1 MLTCKD
7 GPLDLHTLSRLNR
20 FKEISFTLI
29 KYGFGDLLS
38 RLDLPDKIIFPKPA
52 RKSARSEESTWKRI
66 RYVLT
71 ELGPTF
77 VKFGQLLS
85 LRTDLLPPELAR
97 ELSRLQDEVQ
107 AEGWEEISTQ
117 IEKNLEHPVDEVFAY
132 IEPEPLAAAS
142 LAQVHRAQLAKDKTV
157 VAVKVQRP
165 GIEQVIRNDLDIMAG
180 LARQLNERME
190 TMALYDLPGLVRE
203 LRRLLLRELDFER
216 EARNIRLAQ
225 ANFQG
230 HTYIRFPKVFSEF
243 STRKVLIMELVQGTK
258 LRHVGALPESQRL
271 LLAQNGLRASLKQIL
286 EDGFFHADP
295 HPGNIFVME
304 DGTFTML
311 DWGMVGRL
319 TPETRL
325 KLITLLEGI
334 VDRDSETVLDI
345 LLDFSEHEQGVDLD
359 ELHRDI
365 MDLLDDYYSLPLA
378 EVNIGQLLSS
388 ITTLLHQYR
397 IRIKSDLAIM
407 IKAMVTSEGS
417 ARLLYPQLDVVAEA
431 RPFVRRIALGKY
443 SPRFL
448 QRQLRKGF
456 SNLMQ
461 MQKDLPRQA
470 NHILNKLEE
479 DQLSIRFEHKNLEG
493 MRLTLD
499 RIANRLT
506 LGIITGC
513 MIIGS
518 SMIITTGVRP
528 FIFGYPALGLVGYLL
543 AACVGFWLVVDIL
556 RRRKM

>member
-1 MLTCKD
+1 LTDKD
-7 GPLDLHTLSRLNR
+7 GSLDLHTLSKLNR

-38 RLDLPDKIIFPKPA
+38 RLDLPEKIIFSKPGKKHVA
-52 RKSARSEESTWKRI
+52 QEENTWKRI

-71 ELGPTF
+71 DLGPTF
-77 VKFGQLLS
+77 VKFGQILS
-85 LRTDLLPPELAR
+85 LRTDLLPPELAK

-107 AEGWEEISTQ
+107 TEDWEAISSQ

-132 IEPEPLAAAS
+132 IEPESLAAAS
-142 LAQVHRAQLAKDKTV
+142 LAQVHRGLLAKDKTV
-157 VAVKVQRP
+157 VAIKVQRP
-165 GIEQVIRNDLDIMAG
+165 GIEQIIRNDLDIMAG
-180 LARQLNERME
+180 LARQIHERIE
-190 TMALYDLPGLVRE
+190 SMALYDLPGLIRE
-203 LRRLLLRELDFER
+203 LRRMLLRELDFEL

-230 HTYIRFPKVFSEF
+230 HDYIRFPRVFSEF

-258 LRHVGALPESQRL
+258 LRHVDSLPAEKRL
-271 LLAQNGLRASLKQIL
+271 MLAQNGLRASLKQIL
-286 EDGFFHADP
+286 EDGFFHADT
-295 HPGNIFVME
+295 HPGNIFVMD

-319 TPETRL
+319 TPETRG

-334 VDRDSETVLDI
+334 VERDSEMVLDI
-345 LLDFSEHEQGVDLD
+345 ILEFSKHDPGLDIDD
-359 ELHRDI
+359 LHREI
-365 MDLLDDYYSLPLA
+365 MDLLDDYYSRPLA
-378 EVNIGQLLSS
+378 ELNIGQLLSS
-388 ITTLLHQYR
+388 ITTVLHQYR
-397 IRIKSDLAIM
+397 MRIKSDLAIM

-417 ARLLYPQLDVVAEA
+417 ARLLYPELDVVAEA
-431 RPFVRRIALGKY
+431 KPFVRRIALGKY
-443 SPRFL
+443 SPHSI
-448 QRQLRKGF
+448 QRQLRKGL
-456 SNLMQ
+456 SNVIK

-470 NHILNKLEE
+470 NTILNKLES

-506 LGIITGC
+506 LGVITGS

-528 FIFGYPALGLVGYLL
+528 LLFGYPALGLIGYLL
-543 AACVGFWLVVDIL
+543 SACVGIWLGIDIL
-556 RRRKM
+556 RRKKL

>member
-1 MLTCKD
+1 M
-7 GPLDLHTLSRLNR
+7 DLHTLSRLNR

-38 RLDLPDKIIFPKPA
+38 RLDLPDKIMFPKPS
-52 RKSARSEESTWKRI
+52 RKSGRQEASTWKRI

-85 LRTDLLPPELAR
+85 LRTDLLPPALAN

-107 AEGWEEISTQ
+107 AEEWEAISSQ
-117 IEKNLEHPVDEVFAY
+117 IEKNLERPMKEIFAY
-132 IEPEPLAAAS
+132 IEPKPLAAAS
-142 LAQVHRAQLAKDKTV
+142 LAQVHRARLAADNTV

-180 LARQLNERME
+180 LAKQIHERIE
-190 TMALYDLPGLVRE
+190 TMALYDLPGLVHE
-203 LRRLLLRELDFER
+203 LRRMLLRELDFER

-230 HTYIRFPKVFSEF
+230 HEYIRFPAVFSKY
-243 STRKVLIMELVQGTK
+243 STRKVLVMELVQGTK
-258 LRHVGALPESQRL
+258 LRNVTALPEERRL
-271 LLAQNGLRASLKQIL
+271 LLARNGLRASLKQIL

-295 HPGNIFVME
+295 HPGNIFVMD

-319 TPETRL
+319 TPNTRL

-345 LLDFSEHEQGVDLD
+345 LLDFSEHDPGVETD

-365 MDLLDDYYSLPLA
+365 MDLLDDFYSLPL
-378 EVNIGQLLSS
+378 EEINIGQLLSA
-388 ITTLLHQYR
+388 ITNLLHQYK

-407 IKAMVTSEGS
+407 IKALVTSEGS
-417 ARLLYPQLDVVAEA
+417 ARLLYPKLDVVTEST
-431 RPFVRRIALGKY
+431 PFVRRIALNKY
-443 SPRFL
+443 SPRL
-448 QRQLRKGF
+448 IYRQLRKGVG
-456 SNLMQ
+456 NALQ

-470 NHILNKLEE
+470 NQILAKLEH
-479 DQLSIRFEHKNLEG
+479 DQLSIRFEHKNLDG

-528 FIFGYPALGLVGYLL
+528 FIFGYPALGLIGYLL
-543 AACVGFWLVVDIL
+543 AACVGFWLVIDIL
-556 RRRKM
+556 RRKKM

>member
-1 MLTCKD
+1 M
-7 GPLDLHTLSRLNR
+7 DLHTLSRLNR

-38 RLDLPDKIIFPKPA
+38 RLDLPDKIIFPKPS
-52 RKSARSEESTWKRI
+52 RKSERQEESTWKRI

-85 LRTDLLPPELAR
+85 LRTDLLPPALAT

-107 AEGWEEISTQ
+107 AEDWEAISSQ
-117 IEKNLEHPVDEVFAY
+117 IEKNLERPIEEIFAY
-132 IEPEPLAAAS
+132 IEPKPLAAAS
-142 LAQVHRAQLAKDKTV
+142 LAQVHRARLAADNTV
-157 VAVKVQRP
+157 VAIKVQRP

-180 LARQLNERME
+180 LAKQIHERIE
-190 TMALYDLPGLVRE
+190 AMALYDLPGLVHE
-203 LRRLLLRELDFER
+203 LRRMLLRELDFER

-230 HTYIRFPKVFSEF
+230 HEYIRFPTVFSEY

-258 LRHVGALPESQRL
+258 LRNVTALPEEKRL
-271 LLAQNGLRASLKQIL
+271 LLARNGLRASLKQIL

-295 HPGNIFVME
+295 HPGNIFVMD

-319 TPETRL
+319 TPNTRL

-345 LLDFSEHEQGVDLD
+345 LLDFSEHDPGVDTD

-365 MDLLDDYYSLPLA
+365 MDLLDDFYSLPL
-378 EVNIGQLLSS
+378 EEINIGQLLSA
-388 ITTLLHQYR
+388 ITNLLHQYK

-407 IKAMVTSEGS
+407 IKALVTSEGS
-417 ARLLYPQLDVVAEA
+417 ARLLYPKLDVVTEST
-431 RPFVRRIALGKY
+431 PFVRHIALGKY
-443 SPRFL
+443 SPRL
-448 QRQLRKGF
+448 IYRQLRKGV
-456 SNLMQ
+456 SNALQ

-470 NHILNKLEE
+470 NQILAKLEH
-479 DQLSIRFEHKNLEG
+479 DQLSIRFEHKNLDG

-528 FIFGYPALGLVGYLL
+528 FIFGYPALGLIGYLL
-543 AACVGFWLVVDIL
+543 SACVGFWLVIDIL
-556 RRRKM
+556 RRKKM

>member
-295 HPGNIFVME
+295 HPGNIFVTE

-388 ITTLLHQYR
+388 ITSLLHQYR

-543 AACVGFWLVVDIL
+543 SACVGFWLVVDIL

>member
-1 MLTCKD
+1 M
-7 GPLDLHTLSRLNR
+7 DLHTLSRLNR

-38 RLDLPDKIIFPKPA
+38 RLDLPDKIIFPKPS
-52 RKSARSEESTWKRI
+52 RKSERQEESTWKRI

-85 LRTDLLPPELAR
+85 LRTDLLPPALAN

-107 AEGWEEISTQ
+107 AENWEAISSQ
-117 IEKNLEHPVDEVFAY
+117 IEKNLERPVEEIFAY
-132 IEPEPLAAAS
+132 IEPKPLAAAS
-142 LAQVHRAQLAKDKTV
+142 LAQVHRARLVADNTV

-180 LARQLNERME
+180 LAKQIHERIEAM
-190 TMALYDLPGLVRE
+190 TLYDLPGLVHE
-203 LRRLLLRELDFER
+203 LRRMLLRELDFER

-230 HTYIRFPKVFSEF
+230 HEYIRFPAVFSEY

-258 LRHVGALPESQRL
+258 LRNVTALPEEKRL
-271 LLAQNGLRASLKQIL
+271 LLARNGLRASLKQIL

-295 HPGNIFVME
+295 HPGNIFVMD

-319 TPETRL
+319 TPNTRL

-345 LLDFSEHEQGVDLD
+345 LLDFSEHDPGVDTD

-365 MDLLDDYYSLPLA
+365 MDLLDDFYSLPL
-378 EVNIGQLLSS
+378 EEINIGQLLSA
-388 ITTLLHQYR
+388 ITSLLHQYK

-407 IKAMVTSEGS
+407 IKALVTSEGS
-417 ARLLYPQLDVVAEA
+417 ARLLYPKLDVVTEST
-431 RPFVRRIALGKY
+431 PFVRRIALGKY
-443 SPRFL
+443 SPRL
-448 QRQLRKGF
+448 IYRQLRKGV
-456 SNLMQ
+456 SNALQ

-470 NHILNKLEE
+470 NQILAKLEH
-479 DQLSIRFEHKNLEG
+479 DQLSIRFEHKNLDG

-528 FIFGYPALGLVGYLL
+528 FIFGYPALGLIGYLL
-543 AACVGFWLVVDIL
+543 AACVGFWLVIDIL
-556 RRRKM
+556 RRKKM

>member
-1 MLTCKD
+1 
-7 GPLDLHTLSRLNR
+7 LDLHTLSRLNR

-38 RLDLPDKIIFPKPA
+38 RLDLPDKIMFPKPS
-52 RKSARSEESTWKRI
+52 RKPERQEESTWKRI

-85 LRTDLLPPELAR
+85 LRTDLLPPALAN

-107 AEGWEEISTQ
+107 AEDWKAISSQ
-117 IEKNLEHPVDEVFAY
+117 IEKNLERPIDEIFAY
-132 IEPEPLAAAS
+132 IEPKPLAAAS
-142 LAQVHRAQLAKDKTV
+142 LAQVHRARLIADNAV
-157 VAVKVQRP
+157 VAIKVQRP

-180 LARQLNERME
+180 LAKQIHERIE

-203 LRRLLLRELDFER
+203 LRRMLLRELDFER

-230 HTYIRFPKVFSEF
+230 HEYIRFPAVFSEY

-258 LRHVGALPESQRL
+258 LRNVTALPEEKRL
-271 LLAQNGLRASLKQIL
+271 LLARNGLRASLKQIL

-295 HPGNIFVME
+295 HPGNIFVMD

-319 TPETRL
+319 TPNIRL

-345 LLDFSEHEQGVDLD
+345 LLDFSEHAPEVDTD

-365 MDLLDDYYSLPLA
+365 MDLLDDFYSLPL
-378 EVNIGQLLSS
+378 EDINIGQLLSA
-388 ITTLLHQYR
+388 ITGLLHQYK

-407 IKAMVTSEGS
+407 IKALVTSEGS
-417 ARLLYPQLDVVAEA
+417 ARLLYPKLDVVTEST
-431 RPFVRRIALGKY
+431 PFVRRIALSKY
-443 SPRFL
+443 SPRL
-448 QRQLRKGF
+448 IYRQLRKGM
-456 SNLMQ
+456 SNALQ

-470 NHILNKLEE
+470 NEILSKLEH
-479 DQLSIRFEHKNLEG
+479 DKLSIRFEHKNLDG

-528 FIFGYPALGLVGYLL
+528 FIFGYPALGLIGYLL
-543 AACVGFWLVVDIL
+543 SACVGFWLVIDIL
-556 RRRKM
+556 RRKKM

>member
-1 MLTCKD
+1 M
-7 GPLDLHTLSRLNR
+7 DLHTLSRLNR

-29 KYGFGDLLS
+29 KYGFGDLLA
-38 RLDLPDKIIFPKPA
+38 RLDLPERIKISRPAPKSV
-52 RKSARSEESTWKRI
+52 RQDENTWKRI

-85 LRTDLLPPELAR
+85 LRTDLLPPELAS
-97 ELSRLQDEVQ
+97 ELSRLQDDVQ
-107 AEGWEEISTQ
+107 AENWEAISAQ
-117 IEKNLEHPVDEVFAY
+117 IEKNLEHPVEEVFAY
-132 IEPEPLAAAS
+132 IEPQPLAAAS
-142 LAQVHRAQLAKDKTV
+142 LAQVHRALLAADKTV
-157 VAVKVQRP
+157 VAIKVQRP

-180 LARQLNERME
+180 LARQVHERVE
-190 TMALYDLPGLVRE
+190 AMALYDLPGLVRE
-203 LRRLLLRELDFER
+203 LRRLLLRELDFDL
-216 EARNIRLAQ
+216 EARNIRLAK

-230 HTYIRFPKVFSEF
+230 HDYIRFPRVFSEF
-243 STRKVLIMELVQGTK
+243 STRKILIMELVLGTK
-258 LRHVGALPESQRL
+258 LRNVTALPEKERL

-295 HPGNIFVME
+295 HPGNIFVMD

-325 KLITLLEGI
+325 KLISLLEGI

-345 LLDFSEHEQGVDLD
+345 LLDFSEHESGVDID

-388 ITTLLHQYR
+388 ITSLLHQYK

-443 SPRFL
+443 SPRFI
-448 QRQLRKGF
+448 QRQIRKGF
-456 SNLMQ
+456 ANALQ

-470 NHILNKLEE
+470 NHILKKLED

-518 SMIITTGVRP
+518 SMIITTGVHP
-528 FIFGYPALGLVGYLL
+528 LLFGYPALGLIGYLL
-543 AACVGFWLVVDIL
+543 AACVGFWLVIDIL
-556 RRRKM
+556 RKKM

>member
-1 MLTCKD
+1 M
-7 GPLDLHTLSRLNR
+7 DLHTLSRLNR

-38 RLDLPDKIIFPKPA
+38 RLDLPDKIIFTKPSK
-52 RKSARSEESTWKRI
+52 KSARSQESTWKRI

-85 LRTDLLPPELAR
+85 LRTDLLPPELAN

-107 AEGWEEISTQ
+107 PETWEAISVQ
-117 IEKNLEHPVDEVFAY
+117 IEKNLELPVAEVFAY
-132 IEPEPLAAAS
+132 IEPQPLAAAS
-142 LAQVHRAQLAKDKTV
+142 LAQVHRAQLAGDKTV

-180 LARQLNERME
+180 LARQLHERVE

-230 HTYIRFPKVFSEF
+230 HSYIRFPKVFSEY

-258 LRHVGALPESQRL
+258 LRHVTALPEEQRL

-345 LLDFSEHEQGVDLD
+345 LLHFSEHEQGVDLD

-388 ITTLLHQYR
+388 ITTLLHQYK

-456 SNLMQ
+456 ANVMQ
-461 MQKDLPRQA
+461 MQKDLPRQLS
-470 NHILNKLEE
+470 HIIGKLEN
-479 DQLSIRFEHKNLEG
+479 DQLSIGFEHKNLDG

-543 AACVGFWLVVDIL
+543 AACVGIWLVIDIL
-556 RRRKM
+556 RRKKL

>member
-1 MLTCKD
+1 
-7 GPLDLHTLSRLNR
+7 LDLHTLSRLNR

-38 RLDLPDKIIFPKPA
+38 RLDLPDKIMFPKPS
-52 RKSARSEESTWKRI
+52 RKPERQEESTWKRI

-85 LRTDLLPPELAR
+85 LRTDLLPPALAN

-107 AEGWEEISTQ
+107 AEDWKAISSQ
-117 IEKNLEHPVDEVFAY
+117 IEKNLERPIDEIFAY
-132 IEPEPLAAAS
+132 IEPKPLAAAS
-142 LAQVHRAQLAKDKTV
+142 LAQVHRARLIADNAV
-157 VAVKVQRP
+157 VAIKVQRP

-180 LARQLNERME
+180 LAKQIHERIE

-203 LRRLLLRELDFER
+203 LRRMLLRELDFER

-230 HTYIRFPKVFSEF
+230 HEYIRFPAVFSEF

-258 LRHVGALPESQRL
+258 LRNVTALPEEKRL
-271 LLAQNGLRASLKQIL
+271 LLARNGLRASLKQIL

-295 HPGNIFVME
+295 HPGNIFVMD

-319 TPETRL
+319 TPNIRL

-345 LLDFSEHEQGVDLD
+345 LLDFSEHAPEVDTD

-365 MDLLDDYYSLPLA
+365 MDLLDDFYSLPL
-378 EVNIGQLLSS
+378 EDINIGQLLSA
-388 ITTLLHQYR
+388 ITGLLHQYK

-407 IKAMVTSEGS
+407 IKALVTSEGS
-417 ARLLYPQLDVVAEA
+417 ARLLYPKLDVVTEST
-431 RPFVRRIALGKY
+431 PFVRRIALSKY
-443 SPRFL
+443 SPRL
-448 QRQLRKGF
+448 IYRQLRKGM
-456 SNLMQ
+456 SNALQ

-470 NHILNKLEE
+470 NEILSKLEH
-479 DQLSIRFEHKNLEG
+479 DKLSIRFEHKNLDG

-528 FIFGYPALGLVGYLL
+528 FIFGYPALGLIGYLL
-543 AACVGFWLVVDIL
+543 SACVGFWLVIDIL
-556 RRRKM
+556 RRKKM

>member
-1 MLTCKD
+1 M
-7 GPLDLHTLSRLNR
+7 DLHTLSRLNR

-29 KYGFGDLLS
+29 KYGFGDLLA
-38 RLDLPDKIIFPKPA
+38 RLDLPERIKITRPAPKSV
-52 RKSARSEESTWKRI
+52 RQEESTWKRI

-85 LRTDLLPPELAR
+85 LRTDLLPPDLAS
-97 ELSRLQDEVQ
+97 ELSRLQDDVQ
-107 AEGWEEISTQ
+107 AEDWEAISTQ
-117 IEKNLEHPVDEVFAY
+117 IEKSLEHPVDEVFAY
-132 IEPEPLAAAS
+132 IDPQPLAAAS
-142 LAQVHRAQLAKDKTV
+142 LAQVHRALLAADKTV
-157 VAVKVQRP
+157 VAIKVQRP
-165 GIEQVIRNDLDIMAG
+165 GIEHVIRNDLDIMAG
-180 LARQLNERME
+180 LARQVHERVE
-190 TMALYDLPGLVRE
+190 AMALYDLPGLVRE
-203 LRRLLLRELDFER
+203 LRRLLLRELDFEL

-230 HTYIRFPKVFSEF
+230 HDYIRFPRVFSEF
-243 STRKVLIMELVQGTK
+243 STRKVLIMELVLGTK
-258 LRHVGALPESQRL
+258 LRNVSALPEKQRL

-295 HPGNIFVME
+295 HPGNIFIMD

-325 KLITLLEGI
+325 KLISLLEGI

-345 LLDFSEHEQGVDLD
+345 LLDFSEHESGVDID

-378 EVNIGQLLSS
+378 EINIGQLLSS
-388 ITTLLHQYR
+388 ITSLLHQYK

-443 SPRFL
+443 SPRFI
-448 QRQLRKGF
+448 QRQIRKGF
-456 SNLMQ
+456 ANALQ

-470 NHILNKLEE
+470 NHILKKLED

-518 SMIITTGVRP
+518 SMIITTGVHP
-528 FIFGYPALGLVGYLL
+528 LLFGYPALGLIGYLL
-543 AACVGFWLVVDIL
+543 AACVGFWLVIDIL
-556 RRRKM
+556 RRKKM

>member
-1 MLTCKD
+1 M
-7 GPLDLHTLSRLNR
+7 DLHTLSRLNR

-38 RLDLPDKIIFPKPA
+38 RLDLPDKIMFPKPS
-52 RKSARSEESTWKRI
+52 RKPERQEESTWKRI

-85 LRTDLLPPELAR
+85 LRTDLLPPALAN

-107 AEGWEEISTQ
+107 AEDWKAISSQ
-117 IEKNLEHPVDEVFAY
+117 IEKNLERPIDEIFAY
-132 IEPEPLAAAS
+132 IEPKPLAAAS
-142 LAQVHRAQLAKDKTV
+142 LAQVHRARLIADNAV
-157 VAVKVQRP
+157 VAIKVQRP

-180 LARQLNERME
+180 LAKQIHERIE

-203 LRRLLLRELDFER
+203 LRRMLLRELDFER

-230 HTYIRFPKVFSEF
+230 HEYIRFPAVFSEF

-258 LRHVGALPESQRL
+258 LRNVTALPEEKRL
-271 LLAQNGLRASLKQIL
+271 LLARNGLRASLKQIL

-295 HPGNIFVME
+295 HPGNIFVMD

-319 TPETRL
+319 TPNIRL

-345 LLDFSEHEQGVDLD
+345 LLDFSEHAPEVDTD

-365 MDLLDDYYSLPLA
+365 MDLLDDFYSLPL
-378 EVNIGQLLSS
+378 EDINIGQLLSA
-388 ITTLLHQYR
+388 ITGLLHQYK

-407 IKAMVTSEGS
+407 IKALVTSEGS
-417 ARLLYPQLDVVAEA
+417 ARLLYPKLDVVTEST
-431 RPFVRRIALGKY
+431 PFVRRIALSKY
-443 SPRFL
+443 SPRL
-448 QRQLRKGF
+448 IYRQLRKGM
-456 SNLMQ
+456 SNALQ

-470 NHILNKLEE
+470 NEILSKLEH
-479 DQLSIRFEHKNLEG
+479 DKLSIRFEHKNLDG

-528 FIFGYPALGLVGYLL
+528 FIFGYPALGLIGYLL
-543 AACVGFWLVVDIL
+543 SACVGFWLVIDIL
-556 RRRKM
+556 RRKKM

>member
-1 MLTCKD
+1 M
-7 GPLDLHTLSRLNR
+7 DLHTLSRLNR

-38 RLDLPDKIIFPKPA
+38 RLDLPDKIMFPKPS
-52 RKSARSEESTWKRI
+52 RKPERQEESTWKRI

-85 LRTDLLPPELAR
+85 LRTDLLPPALAN

-107 AEGWEEISTQ
+107 AEDWKAISSQ
-117 IEKNLEHPVDEVFAY
+117 IEKNLERPIDEIFAY
-132 IEPEPLAAAS
+132 IEPKPLAAAS
-142 LAQVHRAQLAKDKTV
+142 LAQVHRARLIADNAV
-157 VAVKVQRP
+157 VAIKVQRP

-180 LARQLNERME
+180 LAKQIHERIE

-203 LRRLLLRELDFER
+203 LRRMLLRELDFER

-230 HTYIRFPKVFSEF
+230 HEYIRFPAVFSEY

-258 LRHVGALPESQRL
+258 LRNVTALPEEKRL
-271 LLAQNGLRASLKQIL
+271 LLARNGLRASLKQIL

-295 HPGNIFVME
+295 HPGNIFVMD

-319 TPETRL
+319 TPNIRL

-345 LLDFSEHEQGVDLD
+345 LLDFSEHAPEVDTD

-365 MDLLDDYYSLPLA
+365 MDLLDDFYSLPL
-378 EVNIGQLLSS
+378 EDINIGQLLSA
-388 ITTLLHQYR
+388 ITGLLHQYK

-407 IKAMVTSEGS
+407 IKALVTSEGS
-417 ARLLYPQLDVVAEA
+417 ARLLYPKLDVVTEST
-431 RPFVRRIALGKY
+431 PFVRRIALSKY
-443 SPRFL
+443 SPRL
-448 QRQLRKGF
+448 IYRQLRKGM
-456 SNLMQ
+456 SNALQ

-470 NHILNKLEE
+470 NEILSKLEH
-479 DQLSIRFEHKNLEG
+479 DKLSIRFEHKNLDG

-528 FIFGYPALGLVGYLL
+528 FIFGYPALGLIGYLL
-543 AACVGFWLVVDIL
+543 SACVGFWLVIDIL
-556 RRRKM
+556 RRKKM

>member
-1 MLTCKD
+1 M
-7 GPLDLHTLSRLNR
+7 DLHTLSRLNR

-29 KYGFGDLLS
+29 KYGFGDLLA
-38 RLDLPDKIIFPKPA
+38 RLDLPERIKISKPA
-52 RKSARSEESTWKRI
+52 PKSVRQEESTWKRI

-85 LRTDLLPPELAR
+85 LRTDLLPPDLAS
-97 ELSRLQDEVQ
+97 ELSRLQDDVQ
-107 AEGWEEISTQ
+107 AEDWEAISAQ
-117 IEKNLEHPVDEVFAY
+117 IAKNLEYPVEQVFAY
-132 IEPEPLAAAS
+132 IDPQPLAAAS
-142 LAQVHRAQLAKDKTV
+142 LAQVHRALLAADKTV
-157 VAVKVQRP
+157 VAIKVQRP

-180 LARQLNERME
+180 LARQVHERME

-216 EARNIRLAQ
+216 EARNIRLAM

-230 HTYIRFPKVFSEF
+230 HDYIRFPRVFSEF
-243 STRKVLIMELVQGTK
+243 STRKVLIMELVLGTK
-258 LRHVGALPESQRL
+258 LRNVTALPEKQRL

-295 HPGNIFVME
+295 HPGNIFVMD

-325 KLITLLEGI
+325 KLISLLEGI

-345 LLDFSEHEQGVDLD
+345 LLDFSEHESGVDID
-359 ELHRDI
+359 DLHRDI

-388 ITTLLHQYR
+388 ITSLLHQYR

-443 SPRFL
+443 SPRFI
-448 QRQLRKGF
+448 QRQIRKGF
-456 SNLMQ
+456 ANVLQ

-470 NHILNKLEE
+470 NHILNKLED

-518 SMIITTGVRP
+518 SMIITTGVHP
-528 FIFGYPALGLVGYLL
+528 LLFGYPALGLIGYLL
-543 AACVGFWLVVDIL
+543 AACVGFWLVIDIL
-556 RRRKM
+556 RRKKM

>member
-388 ITTLLHQYR
+388 ITSLLHQYR

-543 AACVGFWLVVDIL
+543 SACVGFWLVVDIL

>member
-1 MLTCKD
+1 M
-7 GPLDLHTLSRLNR
+7 DLHTLSRLNR

-38 RLDLPDKIIFPKPA
+38 RLDLPDKIIFPKPS
-52 RKSARSEESTWKRI
+52 RKSERQDESTWKRI

-85 LRTDLLPPELAR
+85 LRTDLLPPALAN

-107 AEGWEEISTQ
+107 AENWEAISSQ
-117 IEKNLEHPVDEVFAY
+117 IEKNLERPVEEIFAY
-132 IEPEPLAAAS
+132 IEPKPLAAAS
-142 LAQVHRAQLAKDKTV
+142 LAQVHRARLVADNTV

-180 LARQLNERME
+180 LAKQIHERIEVM
-190 TMALYDLPGLVRE
+190 TLYDLPGLVHE
-203 LRRLLLRELDFER
+203 LRRMLLRELDFER

-225 ANFQG
+225 VNFQG
-230 HTYIRFPKVFSEF
+230 HEYIRFPTVFSEY

-258 LRHVGALPESQRL
+258 LRNVTALPEEKRL
-271 LLAQNGLRASLKQIL
+271 LLARNGLRASLKQIL

-295 HPGNIFVME
+295 HPGNIFVMD

-319 TPETRL
+319 TPNTRL

-345 LLDFSEHEQGVDLD
+345 LLDFSEHDPGVDTD

-365 MDLLDDYYSLPLA
+365 MDLLDDFYSLPL
-378 EVNIGQLLSS
+378 EEINIGQLLSA
-388 ITTLLHQYR
+388 ITSLLHQYK

-407 IKAMVTSEGS
+407 IKALVTSEGS
-417 ARLLYPQLDVVAEA
+417 ARLLYPKLDVVTEST
-431 RPFVRRIALGKY
+431 PFVRRIALGKY
-443 SPRFL
+443 SPRL
-448 QRQLRKGF
+448 IYRQLRKGV
-456 SNLMQ
+456 SNALQ

-470 NHILNKLEE
+470 NQILAKLEH
-479 DQLSIRFEHKNLEG
+479 DQLSIRFEHKNLDG

-528 FIFGYPALGLVGYLL
+528 FIFGYPALGLIGYLL
-543 AACVGFWLVVDIL
+543 SACVGFWLVIDIL
-556 RRRKM
+556 RRKKM

>member
-1 MLTCKD
+1 
-7 GPLDLHTLSRLNR
+7 LDLHTLSRLNR

-29 KYGFGDLLS
+29 KYGFGDLLA
-38 RLDLPDKIIFPKPA
+38 RLDLPERIKITRPAPKSV
-52 RKSARSEESTWKRI
+52 RQEESTWKRI

-85 LRTDLLPPELAR
+85 LRTDLLPPDLAS
-97 ELSRLQDEVQ
+97 ELSRLQDDVQ
-107 AEGWEEISTQ
+107 AEDWEAISTQ
-117 IEKNLEHPVDEVFAY
+117 IEKSLEHPVDEVFAY
-132 IEPEPLAAAS
+132 IDPQPLAAAS
-142 LAQVHRAQLAKDKTV
+142 LAQVHRALLAADKTV
-157 VAVKVQRP
+157 VAIKVQRP
-165 GIEQVIRNDLDIMAG
+165 GIEHVIRNDLDIMAG
-180 LARQLNERME
+180 LARQVHERVE
-190 TMALYDLPGLVRE
+190 AMALYDLPGLVRE
-203 LRRLLLRELDFER
+203 LRRLLLRELDFEL

-230 HTYIRFPKVFSEF
+230 HDYIRFPRVFSEF
-243 STRKVLIMELVQGTK
+243 STRKVLIMELVLGTK
-258 LRHVGALPESQRL
+258 LRNVSALPEKQRL

-295 HPGNIFVME
+295 HPGNIFIMD

-325 KLITLLEGI
+325 KLISLLEGI

-345 LLDFSEHEQGVDLD
+345 LLDFSEHESGVDID

-378 EVNIGQLLSS
+378 EINIGQLLSS
-388 ITTLLHQYR
+388 ITSLLHQYK

-443 SPRFL
+443 SPRFI
-448 QRQLRKGF
+448 QRQIRKGF
-456 SNLMQ
+456 ANALQ

-470 NHILNKLEE
+470 NHILKKLED

-518 SMIITTGVRP
+518 SMIITTGVHP
-528 FIFGYPALGLVGYLL
+528 LLFGYPALGLIGYLL
-543 AACVGFWLVVDIL
+543 AACVGFWLVIDIL
-556 RRRKM
+556 RRKKM

>member
-1 MLTCKD
+1 M
-7 GPLDLHTLSRLNR
+7 DLHTLSRLNR

-38 RLDLPDKIIFPKPA
+38 RLDLPDKLIFSKPS
-52 RKSARSEESTWKRI
+52 RKSPRSEDNTWKRI

-71 ELGPTF
+71 DLGPTF
-77 VKFGQLLS
+77 VKFGQILS
-85 LRTDLLPPELAR
+85 LRTDLLPPDLAR

-107 AEGWEEISTQ
+107 TESWEAISTQ
-117 IEKNLEHPVDEVFAY
+117 IESNLERPLDQVFAY
-132 IEPEPLAAAS
+132 IEPEPMAAAS
-142 LAQVHRAQLAKDKTV
+142 LAQVHRALLAADKTV

-180 LARQLNERME
+180 LARQIHERIE
-190 TMALYDLPGLVRE
+190 SMALYDLPGLVRE
-203 LRRLLLRELDFER
+203 LRHMLLRELDFER

-225 ANFQG
+225 SNFQG
-230 HTYIRFPKVFSEF
+230 HAYIRFPRVFSEF
-243 STRKVLIMELVQGTK
+243 STSKVLIMELVHGTK
-258 LRHVGALPESQRL
+258 LRDVGSLPPDKRL

-295 HPGNIFVME
+295 HPGNIFVMD

-334 VDRDSETVLDI
+334 VDRDSEMVLEI
-345 LLDFSEHEQGVDLD
+345 LLDFSEQETGVDID
-359 ELHRDI
+359 NLHRDI
-365 MDLLDDYYSLPLA
+365 IDLLDDYYSLPLA
-378 EVNIGQLLSS
+378 EINIGQLLSA
-388 ITTLLHQYR
+388 ITSVLHQYR

-417 ARLLYPQLDVVAEA
+417 ARLLYPDLDVVAEA
-431 RPFVRRIALGKY
+431 KPFVRRIALSKY
-443 SPRFL
+443 SPAYI
-448 QRQLRKGF
+448 QRQLRKGL
-456 SNLMQ
+456 SNALK
-461 MQKDLPRQA
+461 MQKEFPRQA
-470 NHILNKLEE
+470 TTILNKLED
-479 DQLSIRFEHKNLEG
+479 DQLSIRFEHRNLEG

-506 LGIITGC
+506 LGIITGA
-513 MIIGS
+513 MVIGS

-528 FIFGYPALGLVGYLL
+528 LLFGYPALGLIGYLL
-543 AACVGFWLVVDIL
+543 SACVGIWLGIDIL
-556 RRRKM
+556 RRKRM

>member
-1 MLTCKD
+1 M
-7 GPLDLHTLSRLNR
+7 
-20 FKEISFTLI
+20 
-29 KYGFGDLLS
+29 
-38 RLDLPDKIIFPKPA
+38 FPKPS
-52 RKSARSEESTWKRI
+52 RKPERQEESTWKRI

-85 LRTDLLPPELAR
+85 LRTDLLPPALAN

-107 AEGWEEISTQ
+107 AEDWKAISSQ
-117 IEKNLEHPVDEVFAY
+117 IEKNLERPIDEIFAY
-132 IEPEPLAAAS
+132 IEPKPLAAAS
-142 LAQVHRAQLAKDKTV
+142 LAQVHRARLIADNAV
-157 VAVKVQRP
+157 VAIKVQRP

-180 LARQLNERME
+180 LAKQIHERIE

-203 LRRLLLRELDFER
+203 LRRMLLRELDFER

-230 HTYIRFPKVFSEF
+230 HEYIRFPAVFSEY

-258 LRHVGALPESQRL
+258 LRNVTALPEEKRL
-271 LLAQNGLRASLKQIL
+271 LLARNGLRASLKQIL

-295 HPGNIFVME
+295 HPGNIFVMD

-319 TPETRL
+319 TPNIRL

-345 LLDFSEHEQGVDLD
+345 LLDFSEHAPEVDTD

-365 MDLLDDYYSLPLA
+365 MDLLDDFYSLPL
-378 EVNIGQLLSS
+378 EDINIGQLLSA
-388 ITTLLHQYR
+388 ITGLLHQYK

-407 IKAMVTSEGS
+407 IKALVTSEGS
-417 ARLLYPQLDVVAEA
+417 ARLLYPKLDVVTEST
-431 RPFVRRIALGKY
+431 PFVRRIALSKY
-443 SPRFL
+443 SPRL
-448 QRQLRKGF
+448 IYRQLRKGM
-456 SNLMQ
+456 SNALQ

-470 NHILNKLEE
+470 NEILSKLEH
-479 DQLSIRFEHKNLEG
+479 DKLSIRFEHKNLDG

-528 FIFGYPALGLVGYLL
+528 FIFGYPALGLIGYLL
-543 AACVGFWLVVDIL
+543 SACVGFWLVIDIL
-556 RRRKM
+556 RRKKM

>member
-1 MLTCKD
+1 
-7 GPLDLHTLSRLNR
+7 LDLHTLSRLNR

-85 LRTDLLPPELAR
+85 LRTDLLPPDLAR

-117 IEKNLEHPVDEVFAY
+117 IETNMEHPMDEVFAY

-180 LARQLNERME
+180 LARQLHERVE
-190 TMALYDLPGLVRE
+190 TLALYDLPGLVRE

-243 STRKVLIMELVQGTK
+243 SSRKVLTMELVQGTK
-258 LRHVGALPESQRL
+258 LRHVSALPESQRL

-325 KLITLLEGI
+325 RLITLLEGI

-345 LLDFSEHEQGVDLD
+345 LLDFSEHDPGVDLD

-499 RIANRLT
+499 RVANRLT

-543 AACVGFWLVVDIL
+543 SACVGFWLVIDIL

>member
-1 MLTCKD
+1 M
-7 GPLDLHTLSRLNR
+7 DLHTLSRLNR

-29 KYGFGDLLS
+29 KYGFGDLLA
-38 RLDLPDKIIFPKPA
+38 RLDLPERIKITRPAPKSV
-52 RKSARSEESTWKRI
+52 RQEESTWKRI

-85 LRTDLLPPELAR
+85 LRTDLLPPDLAS
-97 ELSRLQDEVQ
+97 ELSRLQDDVQ
-107 AEGWEEISTQ
+107 AEDWEAISAQ

-132 IEPEPLAAAS
+132 IDPQPLAAAS
-142 LAQVHRAQLAKDKTV
+142 LAQVHRALLAADKTV
-157 VAVKVQRP
+157 VAIKVQRP
-165 GIEQVIRNDLDIMAG
+165 GIEHVIRNDLDIMAG
-180 LARQLNERME
+180 LARQVHERVE
-190 TMALYDLPGLVRE
+190 SMALYDLPGLVHE
-203 LRRLLLRELDFER
+203 LRRLLLRELDFEL

-230 HTYIRFPKVFSEF
+230 HDYIRFPRVFSEF
-243 STRKVLIMELVQGTK
+243 STRKVLIMELVLGTK
-258 LRHVGALPESQRL
+258 LRNVSALPEKQRL

-295 HPGNIFVME
+295 HPGNIFIMD

-325 KLITLLEGI
+325 KLISLLEGI

-345 LLDFSEHEQGVDLD
+345 LLDFSEHESGVDID

-378 EVNIGQLLSS
+378 EINIGQLLSS
-388 ITTLLHQYR
+388 ITSLLHQYK

-443 SPRFL
+443 SPRFI
-448 QRQLRKGF
+448 QRQIRKGF
-456 SNLMQ
+456 ANALQ

-470 NHILNKLEE
+470 NHILKKLED

-518 SMIITTGVRP
+518 SMIITTGVHP
-528 FIFGYPALGLVGYLL
+528 LLFGYPALGLIGYLL
-543 AACVGFWLVVDIL
+543 AACVGFWLVIDIL
-556 RRRKM
+556 RRKKM